1 MNNPFG
7 VNVPLT
13 EKQGDWFAR
22 AETGNCPR
30 VRFEVKMQVI
40 FLKFF
45 SSSSV
50 FARFYYSL
58 IIFCKQLG
66 SGLSPQS
73 CLCFQCFLDSKSFDK
88 VPYVSKEYSNFRI
101 QNQYLQSV
109 ILKFPKNAF
118 ETIEIWCIVRPF
130 DSCSTFIAKENSIFL

>member
-1 MNNPFG
+1 M
-7 VNVPLT
+7 
-13 EKQGDWFAR
+13 
-22 AETGNCPR
+22 
-30 VRFEVKMQVI
+30 
-40 FLKFF
+40 
-45 SSSSV
+45 
-50 FARFYYSL
+50 
-58 IIFCKQLG
+58 
-66 SGLSPQS
+66 
-73 CLCFQCFLDSKSFDK
+73 DSKSFDK